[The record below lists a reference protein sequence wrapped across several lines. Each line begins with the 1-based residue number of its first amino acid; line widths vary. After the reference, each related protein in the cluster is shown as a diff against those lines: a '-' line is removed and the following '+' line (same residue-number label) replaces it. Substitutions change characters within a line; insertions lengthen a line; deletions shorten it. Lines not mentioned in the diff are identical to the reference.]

1 MLQAMRSGTKSPIM
15 KFFLLFL
22 AAGFALWGVGDV
34 TTGLIGG
41 SDKAI
46 SAGEEAVSPSEV
58 AIEFERTRRNYMPA
72 SSVGEALQD
81 GLLSDVMGALSREV
95 LFRAENRSLGLTVT
109 RGMQRDAITSETSF
123 QDDAGIFSEGRF
135 IQTLSSAGLSEEQ
148 YLQRVDN
155 VLMRDQLVGALSSGV
170 RFDSTTAQAIAAFD
184 LEKRVV
190 RLTSFPVN
198 PDMIAEP
205 TASKIDKFFA
215 ENKSAYDAPTMRNVT
230 IASISAEMIANEL
243 EISDSDIE
251 TAFESR
257 IEEFSTPE
265 RRNIRQMVFDDTNKA
280 ATALSRLDAGEEFNA
295 VAADM
300 LKWTEDDT
308 KLGFVS
314 KSALD
319 PALAEIAFSINSGSP
334 AGPVETAFGQ
344 HVIIVDK
351 ITLGGQAVLADVKE
365 KIKATLRAEQS
376 IDLLYDKANEFEDAI
391 GSGAT
396 LSESVE
402 KLGGSIVTVKNVD
415 RNGRDIDGAPINGD
429 GADLIQDT
437 AVLDLIWSTD
447 VNETSV
453 IQEGGDDMFFAVEV
467 NSESPQQERSLAD
480 VRARVI
486 TDMKRVEAIKQA
498 KASAEAAASL
508 NDDNGAISEPFRRNG
523 LGFDHQA
530 AGIIANQAFNQ
541 ANGSSGVV
549 ETGSEAIAV
558 KTVEIIPA
566 VDKEI
571 EETTKIVIE
580 VLNNALREDM
590 LNMVLLSFS
599 ENHDLQLNPASVRQL
614 LVGTQ

>member
-46 SAGEEAVSPSEV
+46 SAGEEAVSPREV

-72 SSVGEALQD
+72 SSVGEALQGD
-81 GLLSDVMGALSREV
+81 LLSDVMGALSREV

-109 RGMQRDAITSETSF
+109 REMQRDAIIGEKSF
-123 QDDAGIFSEGRF
+123 QDDLGVFSEGRF
-135 IQTLSSAGLSEEQ
+135 IQTLSRAGLSEEH
-148 YLQRVDN
+148 YLKRVDN

-198 PDMIAEP
+198 PDMIAVP
-205 TASKIDKFFA
+205 TDSEIDNFFA
-215 ENKSAYDAPTMRNVT
+215 ENKSAYDAPTLRNVT
-230 IASISAEMIANEL
+230 IASISAEMIANGL
-243 EISDSDIE
+243 EISDTDIE

-257 IEEFSTPE
+257 IDEFSTPE

-280 ATALSRLDAGEEFNA
+280 TTALSRLDAGEEFNA

-300 LKWTEDDT
+300 LNWTEDDT

-319 PALAEIAFSINSGSP
+319 PALAEIAFSINSDSP

-351 ITLGGQAVLADVKE
+351 ITSGGKAVLADVRE

-396 LSESVE
+396 LRETVE
-402 KLGGSIVTVKNVD
+402 KLGGSLVTVKNVD
-415 RNGRDIDGAPINGD
+415 RNGRDIDGAPITGD

-437 AVLDLIWSTD
+437 AVLDLIWSSD

-467 NSESPQQERSLAD
+467 NSESPQQERSLED

-486 TDMKRVEAIKQA
+486 ADMKQVEAIKKA
-498 KASAEAAASL
+498 KASAEAAANQ
-508 NDDNGAISEPFRRNG
+508 NDDNGTISEPFRRNG

-530 AGIIANQAFNQ
+530 AGIIANHAFNQ
-541 ANGSSGVV
+541 SNGSSGVV

-566 VDKEI
+566 GEKEI
-571 EETTKIVIE
+571 EETTEIVIE

-599 ENHDLQLNPASVRQL
+599 ESHDLQLNPASVRQL

>member
-46 SAGEEAVSPSEV
+46 SAGEEAVSPREV

-72 SSVGEALQD
+72 SSVGEALQND
-81 GLLSDVMGALSREV
+81 LLSDVMGALSREL

-109 RGMQRDAITSETSF
+109 REMQRDAIIGEKSF
-123 QDDAGIFSEGRF
+123 QDDLGVFSEGRF
-135 IQTLSSAGLSEEQ
+135 IQTLSSAGLSEEH
-148 YLQRVDN
+148 YLKRVDN

-198 PDMIAEP
+198 PDIIAVP
-205 TASKIDKFFA
+205 TDSEIDNFFA
-215 ENKSAYDAPTMRNVT
+215 ENKSAYDAPTLRNVT
-230 IASISAEMIANEL
+230 IASISAEMIANGL
-243 EISDSDIE
+243 EISDTDIE

-257 IEEFSTPE
+257 IDEFSTPE

-280 ATALSRLDAGEEFNA
+280 TTALSRLNAGEEFNT
-295 VAADM
+295 VAADI
-300 LKWTEDDT
+300 LNWTEDDT
-308 KLGFVS
+308 KLGFVG

-334 AGPVETAFGQ
+334 AGPVETAFGH

-351 ITLGGQAVLADVKE
+351 ITSGGQAVLADVKE
-365 KIKATLRAEQS
+365 KIKATLRAEKS

-391 GSGAT
+391 GSGAS
-396 LSESVE
+396 LREAVE
-402 KLGGSIVTVKNVD
+402 KLGGSLVTVENVD
-415 RNGRDIDGAPINGD
+415 RNGRDIDGALITGD

-437 AVLDLIWSTD
+437 AVLDLIWSSD

-467 NSESPQQERSLAD
+467 HSESPQKERSLAD
-480 VRARVI
+480 VRGRVI
-486 TDMKRVEAIKQA
+486 TDMKRVEAIKRA
-498 KASAEAAASL
+498 KASAEAAANQ
-508 NDDNGAISEPFRRNG
+508 NDDNGTISEPFRRNG

-530 AGIIANQAFNQ
+530 AGIIANHAFNQ
-541 ANGSSGVV
+541 SNGSSGVV

-566 VDKEI
+566 GEKDI
-571 EETTKIVIE
+571 EETTEIVIE

-599 ENHDLQLNPASVRQL
+599 ESHDLQLNPASVRQL

>member
-46 SAGEEAVSPSEV
+46 SAGEEAVSPREV

-81 GLLSDVMGALSREV
+81 DLLSDVMGALSREV

-109 RGMQRDAITSETSF
+109 REMQRDAIIGEKSF
-123 QDDAGIFSEGRF
+123 QDDLGVFSEGRF
-135 IQTLSSAGLSEEQ
+135 IQTLSSAGLSEEH
-148 YLQRVDN
+148 YLKRVDN

-198 PDMIAEP
+198 PDMIAVP
-205 TASKIDKFFA
+205 TDSEIDNFFA
-215 ENKSAYDAPTMRNVT
+215 ENKSAYDAPTLRNVT
-230 IASISAEMIANEL
+230 IASISAEMIADGI
-243 EISDSDIE
+243 EISDTDIE

-257 IEEFSTPE
+257 IDEFSTPE
-265 RRNIRQMVFDDTNKA
+265 RRNIRQMVFDDINKA
-280 ATALSRLDAGEEFNA
+280 TTALSRLNAGEEFNT
-295 VAADM
+295 VAADI
-300 LKWTEDDT
+300 LNWTEDDT
-308 KLGFVS
+308 KLGFVG

-334 AGPVETAFGQ
+334 AGPVETAFGH

-351 ITLGGQAVLADVKE
+351 ITSGGQAVLADVKE
-365 KIKATLRAEQS
+365 KIKATLRAEKS

-391 GSGAT
+391 GSGAS
-396 LSESVE
+396 LREAVE
-402 KLGGSIVTVKNVD
+402 KLGGSLVTVENVD
-415 RNGRDIDGAPINGD
+415 RNGRDIDGALITGD

-437 AVLDLIWSTD
+437 AVLDLIWSSD

-467 NSESPQQERSLAD
+467 HSESPQKERSLAD
-480 VRARVI
+480 VRGRVI
-486 TDMKRVEAIKQA
+486 TDMKRVEAIKRA
-498 KASAEAAASL
+498 KASAEAAANQ
-508 NDDNGAISEPFRRNG
+508 NDDNGTISEPFRRNG

-530 AGIIANQAFNQ
+530 AGIIANHAFNQ
-541 ANGSSGVV
+541 SNGSSGVV

-566 VDKEI
+566 GEKEI
-571 EETTKIVIE
+571 EETTEIVVE

-599 ENHDLQLNPASVRQL
+599 ESHDLQLNPASVRQL